1 MSRPAFSSTLKIDV
15 FSPTSDYVQK
25 AIIKRMVVITGILV

>member
-25 AIIKRMVVITGILV
+25 AIKRIVVITGIMV